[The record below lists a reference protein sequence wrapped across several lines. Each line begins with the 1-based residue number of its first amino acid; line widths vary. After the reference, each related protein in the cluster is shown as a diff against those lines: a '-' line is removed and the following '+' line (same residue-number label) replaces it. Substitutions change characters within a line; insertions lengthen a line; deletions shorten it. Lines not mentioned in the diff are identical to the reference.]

1 MCAYE
6 RAVMTTT
13 KATRKRSTDMAF
25 NETQVQDFLAFI
37 AQSTDDGMHEQR
49 PYRNVKEFLGDC
61 FEVWRDMQNE

>member
-13 KATRKRSTDMAF
+13 QATRKRSTDMAF

-37 AQSTDDGMHEQR
+37 AQSADE
-49 PYRNVKEFLGDC
+49 LGAD
-61 FEVWRDMQNE
+61 FFR